1 MYGIVVKQYIL
12 KNMPKIKKT
21 NHKEKEI
28 LGIKGLICPCCC
40 SVMKYKKEDNSW
52 DCVKC
57 GINLPNKLKL

>member
-1 MYGIVVKQYIL
+1 
-12 KNMPKIKKT
+12 MPKVKKT
-21 NHKEKEI
+21 NHKEKEV
-28 LGIKGLICPCCC
+28 LRIKGLICPCCC